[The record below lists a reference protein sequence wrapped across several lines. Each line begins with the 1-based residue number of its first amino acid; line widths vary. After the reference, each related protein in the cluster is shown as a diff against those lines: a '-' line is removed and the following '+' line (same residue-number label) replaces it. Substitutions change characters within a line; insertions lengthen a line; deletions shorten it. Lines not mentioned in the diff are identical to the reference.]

1 MMFSQLELLPIAY
14 FTIVMWVVCATVLA
28 KLFGFALVDAT
39 SGTLRRILSR
49 PINIRV
55 TGDGIVL
62 HFFEAR
68 LVANLQTRLLFERAR
83 DFARL
88 LGERLLAP
96 VPTQAY
102 VLQKILIPEQ
112 YWSGCPPNRI

>member
-1 MMFSQLELLPIAY
+1 
-14 FTIVMWVVCATVLA
+14 
-28 KLFGFALVDAT
+28 LVDAT

-62 HFFEAR
+62 LFFEAR
-68 LVANLQTRLLFERAR
+68 LVANLQIRLLFERAH

-88 LGERLLAP
+88 LGELLLPP
-96 VPTQAY
+96 VPAQAY

-112 YWSGCPPNRI
+112 YWSGCPPNRG